1 MDSKI
6 NSTTEVIDLTK
17 IDEEPSVKK
26 EIKVED
32 YEFCTCMESI
42 AISVEKS
49 TLAVVSSTMPDNGGS
64 QSHEDDIQRKQHVI
78 EAHGDTSHT
87 DDKSNLKAK

>member
-6 NSTTEVIDLTK
+6 NSTSEVIDLMK
-17 IDEEPSVKK
+17 IDEEASVKK

-42 AISVEKS
+42 SISVEKS
-49 TLAVVSSTMPDNGGS
+49 TLAVISSTTPDNGGS
-64 QSHEDDIQRKQHVI
+64 HSHEDDIQRKQHLMQ
-78 EAHGDTSHT
+78 ARGDTSDT